1 MQLIFLVIFTA
12 YLTIMRNILGGF
24 GFLIFLCGLCF
35 KIMLWPGSTILFLA
49 GTVFSIIYFL
59 LPPKKKKNS
68 SDILD
73 AIETIENDHEIPK
86 PRKIGDILRSI
97 GISLILIG
105 VFFNI
110 QHYPF
115 SGFILWGGVLIAGI
129 GVFILY
135 KP

>member
-1 MQLIFLVIFTA
+1 
-12 YLTIMRNILGGF
+12 MRNILGGF

-35 KIMLWPGSTILFLA
+35 KIMHWPGSSILFLA

-68 SDILD
+68 NSILD
-73 AIETIENDHEIPK
+73 SIENDYEIPK
-86 PRKIGDILRSI
+86 PRKIGDTLRSI